1 MKVYDKEMYKIENK
15 VKNVFLIIAIFIIS
29 FLAGVFSRNAEIKA
43 KDVQIQDQQN
53 EINELKREINVL
65 QEDV

>member
-29 FLAGVFSRNAEIKA
+29 FLAGVFSRNAEIKV

>member
-15 VKNVFLIIAIFIIS
+15 VKNVFLILAIFIIS

-43 KDVQIQDQQN
+43 KVDQIQEQQN
-53 EINELKREINVL
+53 EITELKREIEEL
-65 QEDV
+65 QEL

>member
-15 VKNVFLIIAIFIIS
+15 VKNVFLILAIFIIS

-43 KDVQIQDQQN
+43 KDDQIQEQQN
-53 EINELKREINVL
+53 EITELKKEIEEL
-65 QEDV
+65 QEL